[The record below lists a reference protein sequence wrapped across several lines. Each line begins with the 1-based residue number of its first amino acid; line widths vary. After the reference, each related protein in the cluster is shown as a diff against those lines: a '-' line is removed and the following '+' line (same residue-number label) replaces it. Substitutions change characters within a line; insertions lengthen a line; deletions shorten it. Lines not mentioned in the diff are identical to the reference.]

1 MKRRKVLFRYSQ
13 LRSTCPPIALQVC
26 RSLSR
31 LRCRQLE
38 HVFCSR
44 ANSTPDDTSIQS
56 PHFLTT
62 QPASFLARLH
72 LSPLIAR
79 TSRDLEDAVVLL
91 LASRGNRLRLS
102 RQIAAAAVG
111 GSASGVGGSASGGF
125 VENAGGVSLNAALR
139 LVHEALMLGH
149 GRVIVAE
156 KDERL
161 V

>member
-13 LRSTCPPIALQVC
+13 LRLTCPPIALQVC

-91 LASRGNRLRLS
+91 LASRGKRLRLS
-102 RQIAAAAVG
+102 RQIAAAA
-111 GSASGVGGSASGGF
+111 VGGSASGGF